1 MDFDK
6 WFANYLH
13 QDESQIELLLS
24 DKTATRFLIAW
35 SIFESKCFEGFTK
48 INKLSNFARQLS
60 ENRHFDSTAL
70 HKTVAHF
77 HNRYQDKE
85 RYKNLMHDQ
94 KLEDLEKIFSKKLN
108 ELDTYETT
116 FMLLVVIYR
125 FRNNIFHGNKGVQSW
140 LVYRE
145 QIDLCINAMQ
155 FFIPVEA

>member
-1 MDFDK
+1 
-6 WFANYLH
+6 
-13 QDESQIELLLS
+13 
-24 DKTATRFLIAW
+24 
-35 SIFESKCFEGFTK
+35 
-48 INKLSNFARQLS
+48 
-60 ENRHFDSTAL
+60 
-70 HKTVAHF
+70 
-77 HNRYQDKE
+77 
-85 RYKNLMHDQ
+85 MHDQ